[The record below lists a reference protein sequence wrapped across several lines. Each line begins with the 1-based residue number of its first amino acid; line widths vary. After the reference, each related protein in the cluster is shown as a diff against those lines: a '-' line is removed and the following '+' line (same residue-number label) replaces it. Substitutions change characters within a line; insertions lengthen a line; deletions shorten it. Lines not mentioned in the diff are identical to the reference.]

1 MSRPQQT
8 TKRLIDPKRD
18 AIGSRIRTKRELLGF
33 TTEELGA
40 MIGVTGNAV
49 TQYETG
55 RAAPKPQRFEAI
67 ALALGTSTTWL
78 LTGHEPDE
86 LARAQTRLELET
98 LAAIRELSYER
109 QEMAINLIRALGQKI
124 SSKPE

>member
-1 MSRPQQT
+1 
-8 TKRLIDPKRD
+8 
-18 AIGSRIRTKRELLGF
+18 
-33 TTEELGA
+33 

-55 RAAPKPQRFEAI
+55 RAAPKPQRFEAL

-86 LARAQTRLELET
+86 LTRAQTKLELET
-98 LAAIRELSYER
+98 LTAIRELSFER
-109 QEMAINLIRALGQKI
+109 QEMAINLIRALRDQEA
-124 SSKPE
+124 SKKR